1 MKRKTIAGLIAIVAV
16 VVVSMLVGCVEE
28 EAPVS
33 TSTPTP
39 TTPSGDGGGSDGG
52 TTPTPTPT
60 LTQTLRAPYAALVLE
75 GARAGSSKITLIHHG
90 GETVVDAFKE
100 NAPYWNSLGV
110 WINGVIYEGTV
121 KLNDGAVSTGDFKPG
136 EELELFLDQEL
147 TNAEITVIYI
157 PTGDIMQR
165 IRVGTP
171 PSTTISMPT
180 PSGNGDDGSGK
191 TTPTPKPTQILKAPN
206 TALVIED
213 ARAGSSKITLI
224 HKSGDT
230 IVDAFKENAPYWN
243 SLEVRIH
250 GAIYEGDVKL
260 NGGAVSAGDFKPGD
274 ELELSL
280 DRELTSGD
288 TVTVIYTPTGDL
300 LQRVKIR

>member
-33 TSTPTP
+33 TSKPTP

-52 TTPTPTPT
+52 TTPTPT

-75 GARAGSSKITLIHHG
+75 GARAGSSEITLIHHG
-90 GETVVDAFKE
+90 GETVVDAFKGD
-100 NAPYWNSLGV
+100 APYWNSLGV
-110 WINGVIYEGTV
+110 WINGAIYEGAV
-121 KLNDGAVSTGDFKPG
+121 KLNGGAVSAGDFKPG
-136 EELELFLDQEL
+136 EELEIFLDQEL
-147 TNAEITVIYI
+147 TNAYITVIYI
-157 PTGDIMQR
+157 PTGDILQR
-165 IRVGTP
+165 VKVGTP
-171 PSTTISMPT
+171 SSTPISMPT
-180 PSGNGDDGSGK
+180 PSGNGDDGNGK
-191 TTPTPKPTQILKAPN
+191 TTSTPTQILKAPN
-206 TALVIED
+206 TALTMFD
-213 ARAGSSKITLI
+213 ASAGSSKITLI

-243 SLEVRIH
+243 SLEIRIH

-288 TVTVIYTPTGDL
+288 SVTVIYTPTGDIM
-300 LQRVKIR
+300 QRVKIR